1 MTLRSPFLKLAAPLV
16 ALSMG
21 VAACANVEDPVDDY
35 IVLGLNEDS
44 TGPGAPYATIAGAT
58 VRATVDRI
66 NDEGGINGREVR
78 LAVENDES
86 SPTNTPSI
94 IRKLMD
100 RGSVAVIL
108 STGSGSAL
116 QAKQISESAE
126 IVTIAP
132 VALTDAIANPP
143 SNEFAYMVP
152 NPLAQYAEVY
162 CGAFEST
169 GIESLAILSEATP
182 GIAGIFNT
190 LNPLLRECVDIVAT
204 QSVPGDAADL
214 TAPVTR
220 LMDAQ
225 PDAVLVG
232 SVGGHFELLAQNT
245 LYRQQG
251 DFQRFS
257 LASIGNQPDSW
268 GLADPGVLDGLIYM
282 GSLDG
287 SNPRT
292 QALEEWLQ
300 ELNGPDYEI
309 TAYDAQAYD
318 SVMLLKEAIELAGT
332 HTDPIALNEAMQQ
345 VSGVPAT
352 FGREALTLSFTPDK
366 HISPDSVCGLVLVEF
381 GPDNY
386 PAGPW
391 SGYQPECTPVEG
403 NDG

>member
-1 MTLRSPFLKLAAPLV
+1 MTLRGHLLRAAVPLV
-16 ALSMG
+16 ALAMG
-21 VAACANVEDPVDDY
+21 LSSCANVEHPVDDY
-35 IVLGLNEDS
+35 IVLGLDEDS
-44 TGPGAPYATIAGAT
+44 TGPGASYATLAGAT
-58 VRATVDRI
+58 VRATVDLI

-100 RGSVAVIL
+100 RGAAAIIL

-132 VALTDAIANPP
+132 VALTDSIASPP
-143 SNEFAYMVP
+143 SNDFAYMVP

-162 CGAFEST
+162 CGAFEAA

-182 GIAGIFNT
+182 GIAGIFST
-190 LNPLLRECVDIVAT
+190 LNPLLQDCVDIVAT
-204 QSVPGDAADL
+204 QSVPADAADL

-245 LYRQQG
+245 LRRQQG
-251 DFQRFS
+251 EFERFS
-257 LASIGNQPDSW
+257 LASIGNQPESW
-268 GLADPGVLDGLIYM
+268 DLAEPGALDGLIYM
-282 GSLDG
+282 GSLDT
-287 SNPRT
+287 SNSRT

-300 ELNGPDYEI
+300 SLNGPDYEV

-318 SVMLLKEAIELAGT
+318 SVMLLKEAIEIAGD

-345 VSGVPAT
+345 VSNVPAS
-352 FGREALTLSFTPDK
+352 FGREALTLSFTPEK

-381 GPDNY
+381 GPDNR

-391 SGYQPECTPVEG
+391 PGYQADCTPVEG
-403 NDG
+403 TDE